1 VRRWLGPAVA
11 VGAALVLGLVVAF
24 FWRSATDDSNA
35 PDRLGSQISVLTR
48 VDPRVHGLGD
58 PIMAELVVL
67 IDTNVVDFDSVR
79 PVIDPEP
86 YDRLGTVQ
94 QTVTRSGSVAKFSYR
109 YPLVCLAEACTP
121 SEENPVAQLPIGT
134 VFYRFHGAPRPVSRE
149 IEWPEMTF
157 VKRATDDEITQ
168 GHWRV
173 DSPAI
178 LPVTYRFNPGWLA
191 ALFFVGSLA
200 FLLAAAAI
208 VWQFLESRREPEP
221 EPVVDRRPPLERALD
236 AARLASLNGAVPER
250 RRALERVARELAALD
265 EEELAARARTLAWSP
280 EGATRQEVEDLA
292 RDAREAIPADPSPD
306 DPDPADQRK
315 DEEEVLA

>member
-1 VRRWLGPAVA
+1 MRKWLGPAVA

-35 PDRLGSQISVLTR
+35 PDKLGSQISVLTR
-48 VDPRVHGLGD
+48 IDPRVHGFGD
-58 PIMAELVVL
+58 RIMAEVAVL

-79 PVIDPEP
+79 PVIDYEP
-86 YDRLGTVQ
+86 YDRIGDVQ
-94 QTVTRSGSVAKFSYR
+94 RTVTRSGSVAKFSYR
-109 YPLVCLAEACTP
+109 IPLVCLAEACTP
-121 SEENPVAQLPIGT
+121 SEENPDAQLPTGT

-157 VKRATDDEITQ
+157 VRRATGDEVTN

-191 ALFFVGSLA
+191 ALLFVGSLV

-221 EPVVDRRPPLERALD
+221 EPIVDRRPPLERALD

-292 RDAREAIPADPSPD
+292 RDAREAVPS
-306 DPDPADQRK
+306 DPDPAGPSK